1 MPVGGAGSGAGGPRG
16 ALGSLTWRVGEGAGG
31 ARGTE
36 DGIGTRYSGHTQGS
50 AETGGGGGEGR
61 RGEVPAEGRQGQFP
75 GSNFISSVRG
85 TDAVFCS
92 PKVEMGDLGQAR
104 EEGKTNGVLAAAQEY
119 SFKSLSQGR
128 LSTHGSNHSCEVGK

>member
-1 MPVGGAGSGAGGPRG
+1 MSFNTELFHLHPLKKRKIRLFPWDASGGGAGSGAGGPRG

-36 DGIGTRYSGHTQGS
+36 DGIGTGYSGHPQGG

-75 GSNFISSVRG
+75 GSNLISSVRG
-85 TDAVFCS
+85 TDAMFSVP
-92 PKVEMGDLGQAR
+92 PKWKWAIWVRPEKR
-104 EEGKTNGVLAAAQEY
+104 GKQME
-119 SFKSLSQGR
+119 F
-128 LSTHGSNHSCEVGK
+128 